1 MNGFHA
7 KSTLTHTILQPCLWT
22 NGKRYVV
29 ALVFRETL
37 GRAAETPSKDTV
49 GLDAFL
55 SCVGPARSSHGLES
69 NSRVLIYVVWRTHAH
84 THTHIRRAGQPLP
97 QQQHRFQ
104 TQGTGHHAL
113 SQVQALSSLSVLIC
127 RCLLLYTPTVFAAA
141 GACLPAVQQCPW
153 VEE

>member
-84 THTHIRRAGQPLP
+84 THIRRAGQPLP

>member
-84 THTHIRRAGQPLP
+84 THTHTPSRPAASTATASLSNSGHWAPCP
-97 QQQHRFQ
+97 FSGS
-104 TQGTGHHAL
+104 GT
-113 SQVQALSSLSVLIC
+113 VQSFCFDLSVLTSVHAHRFC
-127 RCLLLYTPTVFAAA
+127 GRRSMSSSCSTMPL
-141 GACLPAVQQCPW
+141 G
-153 VEE
+153 

>member
-1 MNGFHA
+1 M
-7 KSTLTHTILQPCLWT
+7 
-22 NGKRYVV
+22 V

-84 THTHIRRAGQPLP
+84 THTHTYAEQASRFHSNSIAFKLRALGTMPFL
-97 QQQHRFQ
+97 RFR
-104 TQGTGHHAL
+104 H
-113 SQVQALSSLSVLIC
+113 C
-127 RCLLLYTPTVFAAA
+127 PVF
-141 GACLPAVQQCPW
+141 LF
-153 VEE
+153 